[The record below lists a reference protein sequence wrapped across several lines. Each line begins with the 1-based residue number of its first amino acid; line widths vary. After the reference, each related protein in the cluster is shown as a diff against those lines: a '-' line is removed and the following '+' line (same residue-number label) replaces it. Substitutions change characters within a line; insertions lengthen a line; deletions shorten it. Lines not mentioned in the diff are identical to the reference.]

1 MINEQ
6 IIIERFREGDTLAC
20 EKIFHEYYK
29 SLVIYAGTML
39 KNRDDAEDVVQQVY
53 VNIWEKRERLEIHTS
68 LKAFL
73 YRAVYHTTLNKLK
86 QQSVREQYA
95 GEIRS
100 SAVLIQV
107 DDRLQQKELQH
118 KLDEA
123 INELPEQCARIFKM
137 SRYDQLKYQQIADAL
152 DLSVKTV
159 ENQMGKALKLLR
171 EKLKDYLPL
180 LILILSHYYR
190 D

>member
-1 MINEQ
+1 MINEH
-6 IIIERFREGDTLAC
+6 IIERFKTGDKTAFEL
-20 EKIFHEYYK
+20 IFHEYYK
-29 SLVIYAGTML
+29 PLVIYVTTIL
-39 KNRDDAEDVVQQVY
+39 KSRDEAEDIVQQVF
-53 VNIWEKRERLEIHTS
+53 VTVWEKKEQLEIHTS

-73 YRAVYHTTLNKLK
+73 YRAVYNAAMNKLK
-86 QQSVREQYA
+86 QYAVREHYA

-100 SAVLIQV
+100 NAGFAQT

-123 INELPEQCARIFKM
+123 INDLPEQCARIFKM

-159 ENQMGKALKLLR
+159 ENQMGRALKLLR

-180 LILILSHYYR
+180 LLLILSHYYR